1 MKVAAHM
8 EINIITSE
16 LSRIPRRLSVSDN
29 NMLRKKAAPLPN
41 TCIEESP
48 IQPESGL
55 SIMKYDDLQKLA
67 NKLGKVI
74 YKVVS

>member
-1 MKVAAHM
+1 M
-8 EINIITSE
+8 EININTTEI
-16 LSRIPRRLSVSDN
+16 SRIPRRLSVSDN
-29 NMLRKKAAPLPN
+29 NMLRKKATPLPT

-55 SIMKYDDLQKLA
+55 STMKYDDLQKLA

-74 YKVVS
+74 YKFSS